1 MLLEKIFDKNIKQEA
16 RKIYEARNELWNKL
30 FCASRGALPQEARSS
45 NEAIRAKRDNECISM
60 FGQPFE
66 ELQSWQLEKVIDKL
80 NQESGFTR
88 ADEAQ
93 ISDKQLRV
101 LRYFVLAVG
110 LQECK
115 AEEEFIGLKKYMEI
129 RGTELEEFF
138 LNREKYIRKFR
149 CKEEL
154 PGEVIKYI
162 YNNWA
167 HKYLIRIL
175 QEGYFVK
182 RNRIKTPFIDFEKL
196 TAREAQYLINRL
208 SLVLKR
214 GELCQN

>member
-1 MLLEKIFDKNIKQEA
+1 MLLEKIFDRKIKQEA
-16 RKIYEARNELWNKL
+16 RKVYEARNELWNKL
-30 FCASRGALPQEARSS
+30 YCASRGALPQEARSS
-45 NEAIRAKRDNECISM
+45 NEAIRAKRDNECIAM
-60 FGQPFE
+60 FGAPFE
-66 ELQSWQLEKVIDKL
+66 ELTSWQLGKVIDKL
-80 NQESGFTR
+80 NQESGFVR
-88 ADEAQ
+88 ANEAL
-93 ISDKQLRV
+93 ITDKQLKV

-115 AEEEFIGLKKYMEI
+115 ADEGFMDIKKYIEF

-138 LNREKYIRKFR
+138 LNKEKYIRKFR
-149 CKEEL
+149 SKEEL

-167 HKYLIRIL
+167 HRYLIQIL

-208 SLVLKR
+208 SLVLRR
-214 GELCQN
+214 GELC